1 MDNKLDYAYGWSLEG
16 TRCFAEKLGRATQ
29 RVSMIAAYCQKKVF
43 APMTFTGYCNSHLV
57 ESWFEQVLLPHLK
70 PNQVVILDN
79 ASFHRKSQL
88 QDLLDT
94 VGCHLLPLSPYSP
107 DLNKIEHVWQK
118 IKSIVRKNDNDDLSF
133 HDKID
138 DAFCS
143 L

>member
-1 MDNKLDYAYGWSLEG
+1 MDNRLDYAYGWSQQG
-16 TRCFAEKLGRATQ
+16 TRCFAERPGHATQ

-43 APMTFTGYCNSHLV
+43 APMTFTGSCNSHLV
-57 ESWFEQVLLPHLK
+57 ESWFEQVLLPQLK

-79 ASFHRKSQL
+79 ASFHRKAQL
-88 QDLLDT
+88 QELLDT
-94 VGCHLLPLSPYSP
+94 VNCHLLPLAPYSP
-107 DLNKIEHVWQK
+107 DLNKIEHIWQK
-118 IKSIVRKNDNDDLSF
+118 IKSIVRKNDNDELSF